1 MSIPAFVSGF
11 KTFGTHTEAAGTV
24 ITEDIPGSNS
34 VTLALIELLITT
46 GVTAHL
52 GSLMYAQGTGTRVVT
67 TATAASGQ
75 KVMSV
80 SVAPKDPAGNAT
92 ASGDIIAYQLPSGAW
107 EFNVV
112 DSLATL
118 AITLT
123 TNIAVSLAVG
133 AKVRIFGIVADGSLF
148 NIHALASVVTK
159 AGEGNIHLVHPFIG
173 DPWYLSSNNATNAGF
188 LNNAVFG
195 YINKNGGGAT

>member
-11 KTFGTHTEAAGTV
+11 KTFGTHTETAGTV
-24 ITEDIPGSNS
+24 ITEDIPGSDNVS
-34 VTLALIELLITT
+34 LALIESLITT

-92 ASGDIIAYQLPSGAW
+92 A
-107 EFNVV
+107 
-112 DSLATL
+112 
-118 AITLT
+118 
-123 TNIAVSLAVG
+123 
-133 AKVRIFGIVADGSLF
+133 
-148 NIHALASVVTK
+148 
-159 AGEGNIHLVHPFIG
+159 
-173 DPWYLSSNNATNAGF
+173 
-188 LNNAVFG
+188 
-195 YINKNGGGAT
+195 